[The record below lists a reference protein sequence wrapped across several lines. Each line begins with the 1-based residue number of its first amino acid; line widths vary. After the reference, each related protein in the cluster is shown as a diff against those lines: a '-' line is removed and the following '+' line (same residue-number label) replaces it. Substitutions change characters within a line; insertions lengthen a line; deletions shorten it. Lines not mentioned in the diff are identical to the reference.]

1 MSGHPSNNTPTENS
15 NAPTLVNGSSNG
27 NDNDDRA
34 QLRKL
39 YGSND
44 DDDMGPSVSMA
55 KEAEN
60 AEDFHKSSFN
70 LKRTRSMGLLDEY
83 IDPMKKL
90 LEQSRKENSTTTTPA
105 PNTNP
110 SHQTST
116 RYRDSD
122 GESYSSDSESGSS
135 YSTSSD
141 SDSYSDSDSDS
152 YSDSTSASSST
163 SNSTYSD
170 NRMANEDDVNMTSTS
185 VSPPSVGNDDILIPQ
200 DDNDVVVEP
209 ERHVDYLSH
218 NWQEDEISNSWK
230 YIILKKKKR
239 DIDLVNAA
247 RLENASWR
255 TWAKTRNHLKT
266 VSPEVVNWSKDSD
279 VTWLYGPIVRDDEV
293 GPENQEEN
301 QNPFDAR
308 GYGSDDETSK
318 LLPVINKSKT
328 LPKPDESVQLKPILK
343 KRTVPEII
351 EENSQWRLNE
361 AKKHYYEMR
370 RAAASLDPNAHI
382 HDDYD
387 LLAAKVNAQ
396 YFQGSGKTESQTNS
410 SGTPSASNENDINAA
425 HVPDATDD
433 QNSKQHS
440 AGSGST
446 NTTTAPESA
455 MQKSSLYKEGS
466 DPTTSSILTN
476 KTKQHQHNATRPK
489 RHIHFN
495 DRVEQCMV
503 VKIESD
509 SESSSESEAEGEG
522 NPLGQSS
529 LKRNNSSRSMFS
541 LHGSDDSDASSD
553 DSSDS
558 ESDDNGDGL
567 FINARFSRRSNS
579 VVHSPV
585 STAPPSPT
593 SLSKTRKRKVK
604 PAIKLLPATT
614 LNYGSDEESDNSDY
628 NSYGNAVSHNVN
640 TQRGYD
646 YIYDY
651 NSVYT
656 GDTSNFLPIDN
667 CDIVDVPDGINLQT
681 SIADSNKSNYN
692 FEQSTDNLG
701 NTSSGPKE
709 PTVTYAKS
717 NKPPTANISDED
729 LYSSDDQYS
738 LSSNT
743 DDDEFIEDSYYRS
756 SGDEG
761 EESNN
766 ESDGSDTPPVQED
779 PQSSLKRTVSLGKS
793 TDSLRNLSQMS
804 MNSST
809 RLASHSFITGNKL
822 NDDNDR
828 PTGLATTAG
837 SARPPIAKRSSTR
850 SFIFNSDSDDDDSDD
865 SDDSS
870 FGKPLVSSPLVSV
883 NPKSSSDNAKG
894 HRLTPP
900 KRTPSSS
907 YLSNTSDPNGPTSS
921 HQH

>member
-1 MSGHPSNNTPTENS
+1 
-15 NAPTLVNGSSNG
+15 
-27 NDNDDRA
+27 
-34 QLRKL
+34 
-39 YGSND
+39 
-44 DDDMGPSVSMA
+44 MA

-60 AEDFHKSSFN
+60 AEDFHKSTFN

-83 IDPMKKL
+83 RDPMKKL
-90 LEQSRKENSTTTTPA
+90 LEQSKNENLANGEQPQNNTP
-105 PNTNP
+105 
-110 SHQTST
+110 HQSS

-122 GESYSSDSESGSS
+122 GESYSSDSDSGSS

-141 SDSYSDSDSDS
+141 SYSDSESDSDS
-152 YSDSTSASSST
+152 SSGSE
-163 SNSTYSD
+163 STYSD
-170 NRMANEDDVNMTSTS
+170 NRAPADEDLNMTSAS
-185 VSPPSVGNDDILIPQ
+185 VSPPSVSNDDILIPQ

-266 VSPEVVNWSKDSD
+266 VSPEAVNWSKDSD
-279 VTWLYGPIVRDDEV
+279 VTWLYGPIVRDDDMGHDNVDEK
-293 GPENQEEN
+293 
-301 QNPFDAR
+301 QNTFDAR

-318 LLPVINKSKT
+318 LLPVINKTKT
-328 LPKPDESVQLKPILK
+328 LPPLNEKVQLKPILK

-370 RAAASLDPNAHI
+370 RTAASLDPNAHI

-396 YFQGSGKTESQTNS
+396 YFQGPNKGSPPSNP
-410 SGTPSASNENDINAA
+410 SGTTSSSHENDTSGIQMSHPAATMNAENNTNGASIN
-425 HVPDATDD
+425 
-433 QNSKQHS
+433 
-440 AGSGST
+440 ST
-446 NTTTAPESA
+446 PTGPESNGLR
-455 MQKSSLYKEGS
+455 SSLYKEGS

-476 KTKQHQHNATRPK
+476 KTKQHEHNAKRPK

-503 VKIESD
+503 VKIEDSSD
-509 SESSSESEAEGEG
+509 SSSESESEAEVSGTS
-522 NPLGQSS
+522 PSS
-529 LKRNNSSRSMFS
+529 VKRNNSSRSVFS
-541 LHGSDDSDASSD
+541 LKDSDDSNSSSEESSD
-553 DSSDS
+553 T

-567 FINARFSRRSNS
+567 FINARFSRRSSS

-585 STAPPSPT
+585 STVAPSLT
-593 SLSKTRKRKVK
+593 SLSKPQKPKVK

-628 NSYGNAVSHNVN
+628 SSYGNAVSHNVN

-681 SIADSNKSNYN
+681 SIADSNKTNYN

-701 NTSSGPKE
+701 NSASSNKP
-709 PTVTYAKS
+709 PAVTYAKS
-717 NKPPTANISDED
+717 DRSTSTTMPDENT
-729 LYSSDDQYS
+729 YSSDDQYS

-756 SGDEG
+756 SGDE
-761 EESNN
+761 ESNN
-766 ESDGSDTPPVQED
+766 DSDKSDTPSDDECP
-779 PQSSLKRTVSLGKS
+779 PPSLKRTASLGKS
-793 TDSLRNLSQMS
+793 TDSLKNLSQMS
-804 MNSST
+804 MNSSN
-809 RLASHSFITGNKL
+809 RLASHSFITGKKIE
-822 NDDNDR
+822 NDQD
-828 PTGLATTAG
+828 TSGTTAPLAP
-837 SARPPIAKRSSTR
+837 SRPSITKRNSTR
-850 SFIFNSDSDDDDSDD
+850 SFIFNSDSDDDSEESDD
-865 SDDSS
+865 SNI
-870 FGKPLVSSPLVSV
+870 GKPLVNSPVISMNSKL
-883 NPKSSSDNAKG
+883 NSDKTKG
-894 HRLTPP
+894 HKLTPP
-900 KRTPSSS
+900 KRTSSSS
-907 YLSNTSDPNGPTSS
+907 YLSNGSDANN
-921 HQH
+921 